1 MRLLPSLLLSALLL
15 QGCASTPPAPKSDN
29 YVDPSFNAPAQ
40 GSLFVLLPVKSG
52 SPDVA
57 QGERLV
63 TEQLHRQL
71 TGAGYK
77 VVALDDANYDVIWNQ
92 EIQAV
97 GGIYDGKTGALKTQ
111 AYAQAL
117 AALTRRVAVDTRC
130 AMVLKPALVM
140 RQAHLSGIGADWD
153 GQRRPVPQVRN
164 YGADSRYDGSIPAI
178 SIELLGLASNGNVAF
193 KTLGGISLPYRADSL
208 GARFEVRPDLFADA
222 TETASGVHIAL
233 MPLLKN

>member
-1 MRLLPSLLLSALLL
+1 MRLLPSLLLSTLLL
-15 QGCASTPPAPKSDN
+15 QGCVTAPPAAKSDS
-29 YVDPSFNAPAQ
+29 YVDSSFTAPAR
-40 GSLFVLLPVKSG
+40 GSLFVLLPVNSG
-52 SPDVA
+52 SADVA
-57 QGERLV
+57 RGESLV

-71 TGAGYK
+71 IGAGYK
-77 VVALDDANYDVIWNQ
+77 VVALDDANYEVIWTQ

-97 GGIYDGKTGALKTQ
+97 GGIYDSKTGALKTQ

-117 AALTRRVAVDTRC
+117 AALTRRVALDTRC

-140 RQAHLSGIGADWD
+140 RQARLSGIGADWD

-164 YGADSRYDGSIPAI
+164 YGAESRYDGSIPAI

-222 TETASGVHIAL
+222 TETASGVYIAL
-233 MPLLKN
+233 APLLKN